1 MVRNV
6 GRIAL
11 FMLLTSFLSCCTT
24 AKDSPPIEAIEGS
37 SHHPLRVGVTP
48 DSPPMIF
55 RQKGE
60 ISGAEADM
68 ARMLAKELD
77 RPIQFVDLRWEQEI
91 PALLEGSI
99 DIIMSGM
106 TITDARKVRIN
117 FTYPYLKS
125 GLVIAMRAGDASK
138 YDSLKTIL
146 DSFPTTGVI
155 KGTTGEAYVRRNFP
169 PAVRIVAL
177 PTIKDAV
184 IELKQGR
191 IDIFVDDAPAI
202 AWLVSENEADI
213 KGLWEPLNEE
223 NLGWGVRR
231 NDEAFMDHVNTIL
244 RNWKKDGTLKEILL
258 RWLPY
263 WKNFD

>member
-1 MVRNV
+1 MVRYV
-6 GRIAL
+6 GRIAP
-11 FMLLTSFLSCCTT
+11 FVLLASFFIGCATV
-24 AKDSPPIEAIEGS
+24 KDAPLVEGPKPN
-37 SHHPLRVGVTP
+37 PLLVGVTP

-55 RQKGE
+55 RLNGE

-68 ARMLAKELD
+68 ARRLAKELG
-77 RPIQFVDLRWEQEI
+77 RPLEFVDLGWEQEI
-91 PALLEGSI
+91 PALLEGKT

-138 YDSLKTIL
+138 YTSVKSIL
-146 DSFPTTGVI
+146 DDFPTTGVI
-155 KGTTGEAYVRRNFP
+155 KGTTGEAYVRKNFP
-169 PAVRIVAL
+169 PAIRIVAV
-177 PTIKDAV
+177 PNIKDAV
-184 IELKQGR
+184 LELRQRR
-191 IDIFVDDAPAI
+191 IDIIVHDAPAI
-202 AWLVSENEADI
+202 VWIVSENEAEI

-223 NLGWGVRR
+223 DLGWGVRR
-231 NDEAFMDHVNTIL
+231 DDEEFLDRVNTVL

-258 RWLPY
+258 KWLPY